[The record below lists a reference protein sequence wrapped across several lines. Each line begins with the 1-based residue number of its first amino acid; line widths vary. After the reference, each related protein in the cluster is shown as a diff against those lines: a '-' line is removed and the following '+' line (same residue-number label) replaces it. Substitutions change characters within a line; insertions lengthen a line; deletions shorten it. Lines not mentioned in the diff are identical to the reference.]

1 MHRAEKEATATD
13 DALDSGDDLP
23 LPKEGTLVGSRY
35 RVGRRLGRGGMGV
48 VHEAVHEEIGRRY
61 AIKLLRRELASRPR
75 SLERF
80 VREARLLAGVNHP
93 HITQVFDFGRHEGR
107 TPYIVMEYLEGRTL
121 REVLRREGPCEPQLA
136 VTIMRQV
143 CRAMAHAHA
152 QGVVHRD
159 LKPDNLMLLGAN
171 ESVHVKILDFGI
183 AQYASPPD
191 TRLTPSGAVLGT
203 SHYMS
208 PEQTRGD
215 ETLGAATDVYSLGV
229 IFYEILSG
237 LRPHPGDS
245 YAAVL
250 FHLLTQPPVP
260 LTQVMPSCPPELW
273 EIIERCLCNNPLD
286 RYATAGELLGVLDA
300 LGDVAAAQETR
311 PPGSARPQMVAGKLR
326 FGLLSAGL
334 VTGAV
339 AGSLVTLTVVDLR
352 RPPQGTTEVAATAAV
367 KVEPT
372 AAPAAALATVAASAV
387 QPASASARSPAVVG
401 RSAPLSGQ
409 PSRSRRVET
418 VLPGSAGVDAGT
430 AVKSEIETNEGH
442 APVPAASN
450 LRFLS
455 QNPYD

>member
-1 MHRAEKEATATD
+1 MHRAEQEATATD
-13 DALDSGDDLP
+13 DALESGDDLP
-23 LPKEGTLVGSRY
+23 LPKEGTLVGGRY

-159 LKPDNLMLLGAN
+159 LKPDNLMLLRAD

-208 PEQTRGD
+208 PEQTRG
-215 ETLGAATDVYSLGV
+215 EEMLGAAADVYSLGV
-229 IFYEILSG
+229 IFYEVLSG

-260 LTQVMPSCPPELW
+260 LTQVMPSCPRELW
-273 EIIERCLCNNPLD
+273 EIIERCLCNNPPD
-286 RYATAGELLGVLDA
+286 RYANAGELLGVLDA
-300 LGDVAAAQETR
+300 LGDIAAAQEAG
-311 PPGSARPQMVAGKLR
+311 PPGPARSRIVAGKVR
-326 FGLLSAGL
+326 FGLFSAGL
-334 VTGAV
+334 VAGAV
-339 AGSLVTLTVVDLR
+339 VGSLATLVVVASR
-352 RPPQGTTEVAATAAV
+352 RPPGATGGGPASAAG
-367 KVEPT
+367 KEP
-372 AAPAAALATVAASAV
+372 AGAPAAAMATVAASAL
-387 QPASASARSPAVVG
+387 QPASASARAPAVVA
-401 RSAPLSGQ
+401 RSGPLSPQ
-409 PSRSRRVET
+409 PARSRRVET
-418 VLPGSAGVDAGT
+418 RLPGSAVVDAG
-430 AVKSEIETNEGH
+430 ADGKSEVETNEGH

-450 LRFLS
+450 LRFVS